1 MSSYYHDDLFKKAYK
16 KMLNEEL
23 DKSRKIK
30 NYYSKSY
37 IKSSFNSIN
46 KSLNTGEESNDE
58 SFTLDKDLTTC
69 NVGIILVAAMMVVCI
84 AARVLSQKIA
94 VVIPLLSLIVAMVI
108 LVRRHKSLKIK
119 ITEYRIKSSHE

>member
-1 MSSYYHDDLFKKAYK
+1 
-16 KMLNEEL
+16 MLNEEL

-30 NYYSKSY
+30 NYYS
-37 IKSSFNSIN
+37 KSSFNSIN

-119 ITEYRIKSSHE
+119 ITEYRIKNSHE